1 MGNPFPDDV
10 ETQEKFK
17 IAELKHGRIAMV
29 AIFLYALEEAISGQS
44 ILKETAPLLTEVER
58 LALEGP
64 IQGNID
70 LAKDLAADAAALKA
84 DIIKGELFYEKALNW
99 KPYSQG
105 EIKILW
111 PTAEAV
117 KGR

>member
-1 MGNPFPDDV
+1 MG
-10 ETQEKFK
+10 
-17 IAELKHGRIAMV
+17 IAMV

-70 LAKDLAADAAALKA
+70 LAKDLAADAAALTA
-84 DIIKGELFYEKALNW
+84 DIIKEELFYEKALNF
-99 KPYSQG
+99 KPFSRPEPKAIFKRRRSDG
-105 EIKILW
+105 AALSK
-111 PTAEAV
+111 
-117 KGR
+117 